1 MGTREGEGGGGAGAS
16 ERGRRDEGRGT
27 RDEGRGV
34 ALLTGWRACVVKAL
48 REPSVL
54 FKAARL

>member
-1 MGTREGEGGGGAGAS
+1 VEGRERARGGG
-16 ERGRRDEGRGT
+16 GT

>member
-1 MGTREGEGGGGAGAS
+1 M
-16 ERGRRDEGRGT
+16 RDEGRGT